1 MYPIFKGSMLMNMN
15 IPKEILQA
23 IELIQPLLQD
33 KNVDWL
39 VGGSTGLLLQGVPIA
54 QPPRDLDIYVDASSA
69 SVLYDVLQMYATD
82 ELIKSQTDIYISML
96 SHFRIAN
103 VQIELV
109 GGFEV
114 RVELSHYCVEIS
126 DLLFD
131 YRVSYETKG
140 YFVGLMPLAHELVFN
155 LLRQRP
161 DRYRAIAEKMRSNP
175 LHYFTPLNKIME
187 RNTFAPDF
195 INRMNELL

>member
-1 MYPIFKGSMLMNMN
+1 MNMD
-15 IPKEILQA
+15 IPKGILQA
-23 IELIQPLLQD
+23 FELIQPLLQD

-39 VGGSTGLLLQGVPIA
+39 IGGSTGLLLQGVPIT

-69 SVLYDVLQMYATD
+69 SVVYDTLHRYATD
-82 ELIKSQTDIYISML
+82 ELVKNQTDIYVSVL
-96 SHFRIAN
+96 SHFQMGN
-103 VQIELV
+103 VPIELV

-114 RVELSHYCVEIS
+114 KVELSHYCVEIS

-131 YRVSYETKG
+131 FRVSYESKG
-140 YFVGLMPLAHELVFN
+140 HFIGLMPLAHELVFN

-175 LHYFTPLNKIME
+175 SHYLTPLNKIME
-187 RNTFAPDF
+187 RNIFAPDF
-195 INRMNELL
+195 INRVKELL

>member
-1 MYPIFKGSMLMNMN
+1 MD

-23 IELIQPLLQD
+23 FELIQPLLQD

-39 VGGSTGLLLQGVPIA
+39 VGGSTGLLLQGVPITH
-54 QPPRDLDIYVDASSA
+54 PPRDLDIYVDASSA
-69 SVLYDVLQMYATD
+69 SVVYDTLHMYATD
-82 ELIKSQTDIYISML
+82 ELIKSQTDIYVSTL
-96 SHFRIAN
+96 SHFQIAD
-103 VQIELV
+103 VQIEVV

-114 RVELSHYCVEIS
+114 KSELSHYCVEIS

-131 YRVSYETKG
+131 YRVPYESKG
-140 YFVGLMPLAHELVFN
+140 HFIGLMPLAHELVFN

-161 DRYRAIAEKMRSNP
+161 DRYRVIAEKMRSNP
-175 LHYFTPLNKIME
+175 SHYLSPLYKIME

-195 INRMNELL
+195 INRVKEWF

>member
-1 MYPIFKGSMLMNMN
+1 MNMD
-15 IPKEILQA
+15 IPKGILQA
-23 IELIQPLLQD
+23 FELIQPLLKD

-39 VGGSTGLLLQGVPIA
+39 VGGSTGLLLQGVPIT

-69 SVLYDVLQMYATD
+69 SVIYDVLKKYATD
-82 ELIKSQTDIYISML
+82 ELIKSQTGIYVSML
-96 SHFRIAN
+96 SHFQIAD

-114 RVELSHYCVEIS
+114 KVELSHYCVEIS
-126 DLLFD
+126 ELLFE

-140 YFVGLMPLAHELVFN
+140 HCIGLMPLAHELVFN

-161 DRYRAIAEKMRSNP
+161 DRYRAIAEKMRTNP
-175 LHYFTPLNKIME
+175 SHYLIPLNKIMD

-195 INRMNELL
+195 INRMKEWL